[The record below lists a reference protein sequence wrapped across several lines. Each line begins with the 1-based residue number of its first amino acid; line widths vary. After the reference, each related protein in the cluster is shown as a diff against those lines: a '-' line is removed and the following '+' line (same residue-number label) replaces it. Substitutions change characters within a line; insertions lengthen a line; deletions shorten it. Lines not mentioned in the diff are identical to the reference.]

1 MSSLLFSFCS
11 QMRMADWVA
20 SCWIFMD
27 FHQKLTQIGD
37 WLRSFQWINYHPWA
51 LGVPRKPVETAQG
64 CHGNLEEAWL
74 SKTERV
80 VPEWISA
87 TLATSAFF
95 WEIFLP
101 NRWSQ
106 LDTKTPEKAA
116 SKKPGSTWPTSLGS
130 WCQEPR
136 ARPINII
143 NGKRSTT
150 IWIFALPCNR
160 NSKNHIWGDPRQEL
174 YQ

>member
-51 LGVPRKPVETAQG
+51 LEVPPKKAVETAQG

-74 SKTERV
+74 SKTELNES
-80 VPEWISA
+80 PKNTCNISIF
-87 TLATSAFF
+87 L
-95 WEIFLP
+95 EIFSVPCLIADPNWTQSSQKKRASFARLDLADLP
-101 NRWSQ
+101 WLLVPGTQSQ
-106 LDTKTPEKAA
+106 ANQHNQRESEHNDFD
-116 SKKPGSTWPTSLGS
+116 
-130 WCQEPR
+130 
-136 ARPINII
+136 
-143 NGKRSTT
+143 
-150 IWIFALPCNR
+150 FALPC
-160 NSKNHIWGDPRQEL
+160 
-174 YQ
+174 